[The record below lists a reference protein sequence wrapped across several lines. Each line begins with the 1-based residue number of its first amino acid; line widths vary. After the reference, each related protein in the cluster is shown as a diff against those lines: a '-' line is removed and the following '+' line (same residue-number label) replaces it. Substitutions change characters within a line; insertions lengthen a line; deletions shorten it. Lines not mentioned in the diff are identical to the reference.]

1 MSLRMLLLMWM
12 NSPYV
17 FAILAGNPENSD
29 CVNGAIYYNF
39 GNRYN
44 LQKSGCWYDMNLVA
58 RDKSWTTNPE

>member
-1 MSLRMLLLMWM
+1 M